1 MNDEKFMRVAL
12 KLAPKGEGAVNPN
25 PLVGAVVVKDGIV
38 VGQGYHRK
46 YGGPHAE
53 ITALEEAGKDA
64 QGATLYVTLEPC
76 CHHGQTSPCTQ
87 QVIAA
92 EIRRVVV
99 ACRDPN
105 PLVNGK
111 GIAGLRKAGI
121 EVTEGV
127 LEEDARRANEIFF
140 KFITTGLPFVHLK
153 LATSLDGKIATRTGD
168 SKWITGEA
176 SRAEAHR
183 LRRKYSTVLV
193 GVGTVIADDPQ
204 LTVRNVSGRN
214 PIRLVLDAEGAI
226 PLEAT
231 LLHDGGPTTVV
242 TSAMPEEKEVA
253 LRSLGTEVWRFP
265 GEANRIVLSAL
276 LKHLGEKQLDSLLIE
291 GGSET
296 AASFLEAK
304 LVDKVSIFVAPILLG
319 GRDAVPAVGGNGV
332 ESISSATPLLNIGVE
347 RIGED
352 IHIYGY
358 PEWKTAR

>member
-1 MNDEKFMRVAL
+1 MNDEKFMQVAL
-12 KLAPKGEGAVNPN
+12 KLAQKGEGAVNPN
-25 PLVGAVVVKDGIV
+25 PLVGAVVAKDGSV
-38 VGQGYHRK
+38 VGQGYHQK

-53 ITALEEAGKDA
+53 VTALEEAGKDA
-64 QGATLYVTLEPC
+64 PGATLYVTLEPC
-76 CHHGQTSPCTQ
+76 CHHGLTSPCTQ

-111 GIAGLRKAGI
+111 GIACLRETGI

-127 LEEDARRANEIFF
+127 LEEEARRANEIFF

-176 SRAEAHR
+176 SRIEAHR
-183 LRRKYSTVLV
+183 LRRRYSTVLA

-214 PIRLVLDAEGAI
+214 PIRVVLDAEGAI
-226 PLEAT
+226 PLKAK
-231 LLHDGGPTTVV
+231 LLHDGGSTAVV
-242 TSAMPEEKEVA
+242 TSAMPEKKEGT

-265 GEANRIVLSAL
+265 GEEGRIDLAAL
-276 LKHLGEKQLDSLLIE
+276 LKHLGEKQLDSVLIE

-296 AASFLEAK
+296 AASFLEAR
-304 LVDKVSIFVAPILLG
+304 LVDKVSFFVAPILLG
-319 GRDAVPAVGGNGV
+319 GRDAVPAVGGIGA
-332 ESISSATPLLNIGVE
+332 ECISNATSLRDVGVE

-352 IHIYGY
+352 IHICGY
-358 PEWKTAR
+358 PECETAR

>member
-12 KLAPKGEGAVNPN
+12 KLAQKGEGAVSPN
-25 PLVGAVVVKDGIV
+25 PLVGAVVVKDGII
-38 VGQGYHRK
+38 VGQGYHQK

-53 ITALEEAGKDA
+53 STALEEAGKDT

-87 QVIAA
+87 QIIAA

-127 LEEDARRANEIFF
+127 LEEDARCVNEIFL
-140 KFITTGLPFVHLK
+140 KFIATGLPFVHLK

-168 SKWITGEA
+168 SRWITGEA
-176 SRAEAHR
+176 SRTEAHR
-183 LRRKYSTVLV
+183 LRRQYSTVLV

-226 PLEAT
+226 PLKAT
-231 LLHDGGPTTVV
+231 LLHDGAPATVV
-242 TSAMPEEKEVA
+242 TAVMPEEKEVA
-253 LRSLGTEVWRFP
+253 LRSLSTEVWRFP
-265 GEANRIVLSAL
+265 GEEGRIDLAAL
-276 LKHLGEKQLDSLLIE
+276 LKHLGEKQLDSVLIE

-296 AASFLEAK
+296 AASFLEAR
-304 LVDKVSIFVAPILLG
+304 LVDKVSLFVAPILLG
-319 GRDAVPAVGGNGV
+319 GRDAVSSIGGNGA
-332 ESISSATPLLNIGVE
+332 ESISSATPLRNVRVE

>member
-1 MNDEKFMRVAL
+1 MNDEKFMRGAL
-12 KLAPKGEGAVNPN
+12 KLAQKGEGAVNPN
-25 PLVGAVVVKDGIV
+25 PLVGAVVVKDEII

-76 CHHGQTSPCTQ
+76 CHHGQTLPCTQ
-87 QVIAA
+87 QIIAA

-111 GIAGLRKAGI
+111 GIAGLRKVGI

-127 LEEDARRANEIFF
+127 LEEDARCVNEIFF

-176 SRAEAHR
+176 SRTEAHR

-231 LLHDGGPTTVV
+231 LLNDGAPATVV
-242 TSAMPEEKEVA
+242 TTAMPEGKEIA
-253 LRSLGTEVWRFP
+253 LRSLRKEVWRFP
-265 GEANRIVLSAL
+265 SEEGRVDLAAL
-276 LKHLGEKQLDSLLIE
+276 LKHLGEKQLDSVLIE

-296 AASFLEAK
+296 AASFLEAR

-319 GRDAVPAVGGNGV
+319 GRDAVSSVGGKGA
-332 ESISSATPLLNIGVE
+332 ESISSAIPLRNVGVE
-347 RIGED
+347 QIGED

-358 PEWKTAR
+358 PEWNTVR